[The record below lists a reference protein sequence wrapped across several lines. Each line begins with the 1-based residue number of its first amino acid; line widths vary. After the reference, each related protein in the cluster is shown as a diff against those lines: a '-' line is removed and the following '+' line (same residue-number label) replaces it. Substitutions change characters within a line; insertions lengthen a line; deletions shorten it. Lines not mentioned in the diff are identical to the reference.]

1 MNTPKPILSFGLS
14 EKTLGSLRAYFA
26 SIPEVEQVIL
36 YGSRAR
42 GDYHKGS
49 DIDFMLIG
57 SGITP
62 RLLSKM
68 DMEIDDLLLPWFIQ
82 ITDRKEVRD
91 ARFLEVVE
99 KEGVV
104 FWERGE

>member
-1 MNTPKPILSFGLS
+1 MKIPNPTMDFGLS
-14 EKTLGSLRAYFA
+14 ERALNSLRTYFA
-26 SIPEVEQVIL
+26 GVPEVEQVIL

-42 GDYHKGS
+42 GDHHTGS

-62 RLLSKM
+62 RLLSRM

-82 ITDRKEVRD
+82 ITDRKEIRD
-91 ARFLEVVE
+91 AAFLEVVE